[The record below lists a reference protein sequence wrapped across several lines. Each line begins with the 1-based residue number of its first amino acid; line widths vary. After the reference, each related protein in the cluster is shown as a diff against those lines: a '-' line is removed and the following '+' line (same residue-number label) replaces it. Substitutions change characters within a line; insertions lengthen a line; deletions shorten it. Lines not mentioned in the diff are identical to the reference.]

1 MEDETE
7 KTLYRRLSNTQG
19 AANIAGI
26 IFILV
31 AIFVFVVGI
40 LFILKSSQVDFLSEF
55 FIVIAVCLFIIT
67 GILLIPGVL
76 FLKFGQ
82 NNMANT
88 SGTII
93 NYRFAT
99 IRNTFIVL
107 CVIFGIAGIIAF
119 ATGVFIFL
127 EEVTRHIRPY

>member
-19 AANIAGI
+19 AAKIAGI
-26 IFILV
+26 IFILL

-40 LFILKSSQVDFLSEF
+40 LFTLKSSQIDFLSEF

-67 GILLIPGVL
+67 GILLVPGVL

>member
-1 MEDETE
+1 MEVETE
-7 KTLYRRLSNTQG
+7 KTLYQRLSNTQG

-31 AIFVFVVGI
+31 AIFSFVVGI
-40 LFILKSSQVDFLSEF
+40 LFILKSSQVEFLEAF
-55 FIVIAVCLFIIT
+55 YIVMAVFLFIIT
-67 GILLIPGVL
+67 GVLLIPGL
-76 FLKFGQ
+76 MFLKFGQ

-99 IRNTFIVL
+99 IRNTFIIL
-107 CVIFGIAGIIAF
+107 CVIFGIAGIISF
-119 ATGVFIFL
+119 ATGAFIFL
-127 EEVTRHIRPY
+127 EEVTRYFRQY

>member
-88 SGTII
+88 SGTTI

-119 ATGVFIFL
+119 ATGAFIFL

>member
-19 AANIAGI
+19 AAKIAGI
-26 IFILV
+26 IFILL

-40 LFILKSSQVDFLSEF
+40 LFTLKSSQIDFLSEF

-67 GILLIPGVL
+67 GILLVPGVL

-119 ATGVFIFL
+119 ATGAFIFL
-127 EEVTRHIRPY
+127 KEVTRHIRPY

>member
-40 LFILKSSQVDFLSEF
+40 LFILKSSQVEFLSEF
-55 FIVIAVCLFIIT
+55 YTVMAVFLFIIT
-67 GILLIPGVL
+67 GVLLIPGL
-76 FLKFGQ
+76 MFLKFGQ

-88 SGTII
+88 SGTIF

-99 IRNTFIVL
+99 IRNTFIIL
-107 CVIFGIAGIIAF
+107 CVIFGIAGIISF
-119 ATGVFIFL
+119 ATGAFIFL
-127 EEVTRHIRPY
+127 EEVTRYFRPY